1 LENKNGKNK
10 IWIQQLILT
19 PVVFIKLTLLM
30 DIIWAVFAWIQQLF
44 FLIIQ
49 GPVIQQPIQIE
60 KLIQQDGL

>member
-1 LENKNGKNK
+1 MENKNGKNK